1 MPLLPT
7 TKDWTIVVTSHLKP
21 LLLPPPA
28 ISKSLTTAT
37 PNAPSWNTPSGPICF
52 ATAGAVPGVCGI
64 PVPSTLH
71 TQVKR
76 QAHSFDEKNIA
87 WDKSRTVTVLFSPHG
102 HAGGNPSNLHCHWLR
117 LLVHKQEPAGA
128 VAVAGTRHRVG

>member
-52 ATAGAVPGVCGI
+52 ATAGAD
-64 PVPSTLH
+64 TRT
-71 TQVKR
+71 TQVFINLGDNSHLDAKGFAQFGEVISGWKVVKKLHDGYGDQPD
-76 QAHSFDEKNIA
+76 QAMIQLE
-87 WDKSRTVTVLFSPHG
+87 
-102 HAGGNPSNLHCHWLR
+102 
-117 LLVHKQEPAGA
+117 GA
-128 VAVAGTRHRVG
+128 KYLEREFPKLDSIRKAELEAK